1 MIETKLIL
9 IDGITGSGKSTTA
22 QFLAGQLR
30 LNGIKAKWYHETE
43 DSHPLAYSDDVEV
56 FSSDY
61 ERDKFLN
68 TIPKLWKKFAK
79 DAEKSDFVHIIESHL
94 LQDTVRILFQN
105 NLDEA
110 RILAF
115 VKEIE
120 DIIEPLNP
128 ALLYFKQMDVE
139 RSIRKVWKR
148 RGEDWKN
155 WFVDSDIQTPFVKS
169 SGLIGETGVIKLWSE
184 YQDFTDKLFEGYG
197 FKKLSI
203 DNSEGNWS
211 TYRQQIMKFLNL
223 KLISE
228 TVDVHIDEKRIF
240 CGTYREKEGDL
251 SCSVKILDEN
261 LVCDLIW
268 PDIRVLPDINKN
280 NLFYLESFPI
290 NLKFIENQDGSVE
303 SIHLSGSRE
312 EFDGKRLIRV

>member
-1 MIETKLIL
+1 MIKTKLIL

-22 QFLAGQLR
+22 QFLAGQLMF
-30 LNGIKAKWYHETE
+30 NGIKAKWYHETE
-43 DSHPLAYSDDVEV
+43 DSHPLAYEEDVEV
-56 FSSDY
+56 FSSDH
-61 ERDKFLN
+61 ERDKFIN
-68 TIPKLWKKFAK
+68 TIPKLWRRFAK
-79 DAEKSDFVHIIESHL
+79 DAKNSDCVHIIESHL

-110 RILAF
+110 RVLAF

-120 DIIEPLNP
+120 DIIKPLNP
-128 ALLYFKQMDVE
+128 ALVYFKQKDVE
-139 RSIRKVWKR
+139 HSIRKIWKR

-169 SGLIGETGVIKLWSE
+169 SGLIGETGVIKLWSD
-184 YQDFTDKLFEGYG
+184 YQNFTDKIYEGYG

-203 DNSEGNWS
+203 DNSEGKWA
-211 TYRQQIMKFLNL
+211 TYYQQILKFLNL
-223 KLISE
+223 NLNSE
-228 TVDVHIDEKRIF
+228 TVDLKIGEKRIY

-251 SCSVKILDEN
+251 CCLVKLLDEN

-268 PDIRVLPDINKN
+268 PDIRILPDVTNK

-290 NLKFIENQDGSVE
+290 NIEFIENKIGSVE
-303 SIHLSGSRE
+303 SIHLSGARE

>member
-1 MIETKLIL
+1 MIKTKLIL

-43 DSHPLAYSDDVEV
+43 DSHPLAYEEDVEV
-56 FSSDY
+56 FSSNQ
-61 ERDKFLN
+61 ERDKFLK
-68 TIPKLWKKFAK
+68 TIPKLWRKFSK
-79 DAEKSDFVHIIESHL
+79 DAEISDHVHIIESHL

-105 NLDEA
+105 NLDET
-110 RILAF
+110 RISTF

-139 RSIRKVWKR
+139 HSIRKVWKR

-169 SGLIGETGVIKLWSE
+169 SGIIGETGVIKLWAE
-184 YQDFTDKLFEGYG
+184 YQNFTDKIFEGYG
-197 FKKLSI
+197 FKKLCI
-203 DNSEGNWS
+203 DNSEGNWT
-211 TYRQQIMKFLNL
+211 TYHQQMMKFLSLN
-223 KLISE
+223 LISE
-228 TVDVHIDEKRIF
+228 TVDVNIDEKRIL
-240 CGTYREKEGDL
+240 CGTYKEKEGDL
-251 SCSVKILDEN
+251 SCSVKLLDEN

-268 PDIRVLPDINKN
+268 PDIRVLPDATRK

-290 NLKFIENQDGSVE
+290 NIEFIENKDGSVE

-312 EFDGKRLIRV
+312 AFDGKRLIRV